1 MRIIKNKKCS
11 IETWKRDWISPS
23 DSSGQSGRER
33 FSNEEND
40 LVTSKELNKK
50 SYKMKISRAVQ
61 LILLLSYN
69 DRCMI

>member
-1 MRIIKNKKCS
+1 MRVIKNKKCS
-11 IETWKRDWISPS
+11 IGTWKRDWISPS
-23 DSSGQSGRER
+23 DSSAHSGREW

-50 SYKMKISRAVQ
+50 SYKVEISRAVQ